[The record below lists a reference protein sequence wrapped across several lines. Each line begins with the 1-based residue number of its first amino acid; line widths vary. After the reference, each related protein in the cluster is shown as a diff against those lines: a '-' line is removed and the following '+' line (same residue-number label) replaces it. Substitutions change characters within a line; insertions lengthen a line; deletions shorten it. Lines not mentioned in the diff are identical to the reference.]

1 MAVVAGGATPVAQNL
16 AVSNSRPCSPL
27 CSAGFPA
34 AGSLRSSELSFTDGV
49 FLYGVHTL
57 PVTW

>member
-49 FLYGVHTL
+49 LL
-57 PVTW
+57 